1 MPLTHFHPA
10 VRDWFSRSFAA
21 PTPAQMQAWAA
32 IRSGMHTLV
41 AAPTGSG
48 KTLAAFLCAID
59 TLVQRAGAGQLR
71 NETEVLYISPLKA
84 LSNDIQRNLET
95 PLTQIQDDAFSHGLP
110 GTTIRAMVRS
120 GDTPQGERDAMRRNP
135 PHILVTT
142 PESVYILL
150 TSDSGRRM
158 LRNVRTVI
166 VDEIHA
172 LANSKRG
179 AHLALSLE
187 RLAALT
193 GQPLQRIGLSATQKP
208 IEDIARFLS
217 GGAPCTIVDAG
228 HIRPRDLALELP
240 RSPLEAVMSGEVW
253 GEVYDRLTELILQ
266 HRTTLVFVNQRRA
279 AERVARALSER
290 LGEQFVTSHH
300 GSLSREHRL
309 HAEQRLKAGQLRVLV
324 ATASLELGIDIGD
337 VELVCQLGSPRS
349 IATFLQRVG
358 RAGHAVNGTPK
369 GRLFPLS
376 RDDLVE
382 SAALLDAV
390 RRGELDRLILPQQ
403 PLDVLAQQLV
413 AETACRECG
422 EDELFE
428 LARRADPYRNLSR
441 PDFDAVVRMLADGYS
456 TRRGRHRAYIHRDA
470 VNKVLRAR
478 RGAKLTAVTCG
489 GTIPDN
495 GDYDVVLEPTNLRV
509 GTVNEDFAIES
520 LAGDIFQLG
529 NTSYRILR
537 VEASSVRV
545 ADAHGQPPSI
555 PFWLGE
561 AWGRTDELSA
571 AVARLREEVVN
582 CFPPLSAE
590 LPAHFETSQL
600 PNAHFVSEQEESNDG
615 FLPPGRGKDTTAWM
629 QEVEQRMEQ
638 LPRMGVGHMNDP
650 HPNLPPSRGK
660 EPIFDLFAKED
671 GNIGIAQQLEHDLP
685 PAAAQQLA
693 DYLAAGAA
701 ALGAVPSLNT
711 IVLERF
717 FDEAGDMHMVVH
729 SCYGSRINRA
739 WGLALRKR
747 FCRKFNFELQAAAT
761 DDAIVLS
768 LGATHSFSLE
778 EAARY
783 LHSATVR
790 PLLIQALLDAP
801 MFKVRWRWNASTALA
816 VPRFR
821 GGKKLPPQ
829 LQRMDAEDFVAVV
842 FPDQL
847 ACIENI
853 QGDREVPD
861 HPLVDQ
867 TIHDCLYEAMDVEGL
882 EKLLA
887 GIECGDIKIVARDL
901 LEPSPF
907 AQEILG
913 ARPYAFLDDAP
924 LEERRTRAV
933 QSRRFIDPQ
942 QAADLGRLDQA
953 AIERV
958 RKEAWPGV
966 TNSDELHDA
975 LMLLGYMT
983 PAELGAVISGEE
995 LFAQLEEQS
1004 RVTRLATSP
1013 CKEEGWGGGD
1023 QNRHDINDFSGGKT
1037 TPPHPNPPPYRGRES
1052 ALSISSA
1059 HGETGM
1065 LMVAAE
1071 RLPQLLAVFPHAQL
1085 DSQIT
1090 APTDYARTWERA
1102 DALRELTR
1110 GRIEGLGPVTA
1121 QQLATSLGVTLS
1133 DIDLALLSLEAEG
1146 FVMRGRF
1153 TSEASQTEWCERR
1166 LLARIHRYT
1175 LNRLRAEIEPVSA
1188 QDFMR
1193 FLLHWQCVTPEQHGE
1208 GPQALAKVI
1217 EQLEGYSA
1225 PAGAWES
1232 DVLPARINDYL
1243 PDDLDALC
1251 LAGRVVWIRL
1261 NSPASASA
1269 PVKSTP
1275 IALLPRKYVGVW
1287 MRCAAANPL
1296 NVSPRAQKIADV
1308 LAQRGACFFDDLLRA
1323 GGLLRTQLE
1332 DALAELVAQGAVNS
1346 DSFNGLRAL
1355 LTPQEKRRSAHGGRR
1370 ARRGVTTDIEDAGRW
1385 TLTLNRN
1392 QTDMDDP
1399 HPSLPPSRGKEQDFR
1414 PSLRGTAA
1422 ENGSTLEHIASALL
1436 RRYGV
1441 VFRMLLERESELPP
1455 WRDLLMVYR
1464 RMEARGELRGGRFV
1478 AGFSGEQYALSEA
1491 VGALR
1496 EVRRRPATGLTL
1508 SISAADP
1515 LNLVGIITPGT
1526 RVPAL
1531 AANRVLYRDG
1541 IPVAV
1546 QVGGETVFLEPVDP
1560 QAEWSARNA
1569 LLRSRIPSNLRSA
1582 PGRG

>member
-1 MPLTHFHPA
+1 MLNMPLAHFHPA

-21 PTPAQMQAWAA
+21 PTAAQIQAWAA
-32 IRSGMHTLV
+32 IRSGAHTLV

-59 TLVQRAGAGQLR
+59 TLVQRASAGHLN
-71 NETEVLYISPLKA
+71 NETHVLYISPLKA

-95 PLTQIQDDAFSHGLP
+95 PLAQIQEDVYTHGLP
-110 GTTIRAMVRS
+110 GMAIRAMVRS
-120 GDTPQGERDAMRRNP
+120 GDTPQAERDAMRRKP

-158 LRNVRTVI
+158 LRSVRTVI

-217 GGAPCTIVDAG
+217 GGTPCTIVDAG
-228 HIRPRDLALELP
+228 HTRPRDLALELP
-240 RSPLEAVMSGEVW
+240 RAPLEAVMSGEVW

-309 HAEQRLKAGQLRVLV
+309 HAEQLLKAGQLRVLV

-358 RAGHAVNGTPK
+358 RAGHAVDGTPK

-382 SAALLDAV
+382 SAALLAAV
-390 RRGELDRLILPQQ
+390 QRGELDRLILPQQ

-428 LARRADPYRNLSR
+428 LTRRADPYRNLSR
-441 PDFDAVVRMLADGYS
+441 LDFDAVVRMLADGYS

-470 VNKVLRAR
+470 VNKILRAR

-495 GDYDVVLEPTNLRV
+495 GDYDVLLEPANLRV

-520 LAGDIFQLG
+520 MAGDIFQLG

-537 VEASSVRV
+537 VEASTLRV

-555 PFWLGE
+555 PFWFGE
-561 AWGRTDELSA
+561 APGRSDELSA
-571 AVARLREEVVN
+571 AVARLRTEIVGADPRV
-582 CFPPLSAE
+582 CPAPGAYAAAPL
-590 LPAHFETSQL
+590 
-600 PNAHFVSEQEESNDG
+600 
-615 FLPPGRGKDTTAWM
+615 
-629 QEVEQRMEQ
+629 
-638 LPRMGVGHMNDP
+638 
-650 HPNLPPSRGK
+650 PS
-660 EPIFDLFAKED
+660 
-671 GNIGIAQQLEHDLP
+671 
-685 PAAAQQLA
+685 AAAQQLT
-693 DYLAAGAA
+693 DYLTAGAA
-701 ALGAVPSLNT
+701 ALGTVPSLNT

-717 FDEAGDMHMVVH
+717 FDEAGDMHLVLH
-729 SCYGSRINRA
+729 SCYGSRVNRA

-761 DDAIVLS
+761 EDAIILS
-768 LGATHSFSLE
+768 LGATHSFPLE
-778 EAARY
+778 EAAHY
-783 LHSATVR
+783 LHAATVR
-790 PLLIQALLDAP
+790 PILIQALLDAP

-821 GGKKLPPQ
+821 GGKKLPAQ

-847 ACIENI
+847 ACFENI
-853 QGDREVPD
+853 QGEREVPD
-861 HPLVDQ
+861 HPLVNQ
-867 TIHDCLYEAMDVEGL
+867 TIHDCLHEAMNIEGL

-887 GIECGDIKIVARDL
+887 GIECGEIKIVARDL

-933 QSRRFIDPQ
+933 QSRRWIDPQ
-942 QAADLGRLDQA
+942 QAADLGCLDHA
-953 AIERV
+953 AIVRV
-958 RKEAWPGV
+958 REEAWPSV
-966 TNSDELHDA
+966 INSDELHDA
-975 LMLLGYMT
+975 LMLLGYLMPT
-983 PAELGAVISGEE
+983 ELAVVTQGTA
-995 LFAQLEEQS
+995 LFAQL
-1004 RVTRLATSP
+1004 VA
-1013 CKEEGWGGGD
+1013 
-1023 QNRHDINDFSGGKT
+1023 QNRATLLAPSPGAGKEADSATQHDDLGT
-1037 TPPHPNPPPYRGRES
+1037 
-1052 ALSISSA
+1052 L
-1059 HGETGM
+1059 
-1065 LMVAAE
+1065 LVAAE
-1071 RLPQLLAVFPHAQL
+1071 RLPQLLAVFPDAQL
-1085 DSQIT
+1085 DPLII
-1090 APTDYARTWERA
+1090 APAGYARAWERA

-1110 GRIEGLGPVTA
+1110 GRIEALGPVTA
-1121 QQLATSLGVTLS
+1121 PQLATSLGVTLT
-1133 DIDLALLSLEAEG
+1133 DIDVALLALEAEG
-1146 FVMRGRF
+1146 FVMRGQF
-1153 TSEASQTEWCERR
+1153 TPGATAVEWCERR

-1193 FLLHWQCVTPEQHGE
+1193 FLLHWQRVTPEQHGD
-1208 GPQALAKVI
+1208 GPQALAGVI

-1225 PAGAWES
+1225 AAGAWES
-1232 DVLPARINDYL
+1232 DLLPARMNDYL

-1261 NSPASASA
+1261 NSPAAASA

-1275 IALLPRKYVGVW
+1275 VALLPRKHVSVW
-1287 MRCAAANPL
+1287 MQRSTENQL
-1296 NVSPRAQKIADV
+1296 KLSPRTQKIADI
-1308 LAQRGACFFDDLLRA
+1308 LAQRGACFFDDLLRKS
-1323 GGLLRTQLE
+1323 GVLRTQLE
-1332 DALAELVAQGAVNS
+1332 AALAELVAQGAVNS

-1355 LTPQEKRRSAHGGRR
+1355 LTPQEKRRSAHSGRR

-1385 TLTLNRN
+1385 TLTSN
-1392 QTDMDDP
+1392 QNEADP
-1399 HPSLPPSRGKEQDFR
+1399 S
-1414 PSLRGTAA
+1414 TAA
-1422 ENGSTLEHIASALL
+1422 PNSADNKLEHIARALL

-1441 VFRMLLERESELPP
+1441 VFRKLLEREAELPP

-1478 AGFSGEQYALSEA
+1478 AGFAGEQYALAEA
-1491 VGALR
+1491 IGTLR
-1496 EVRRRPATGLTL
+1496 EVRRRTTTGQIV

-1515 LNLVGIITPGT
+1515 LNLVGIVTPGA

-1531 AANRVLYRDG
+1531 TGNRVLYRDG
-1541 IPVAV
+1541 IPLAV
-1546 QVGGETVFLEPVDP
+1546 HVGGETLFLEAIDP
-1560 QAEWSARNA
+1560 HVEWDMRTA
-1569 LLRSRIPSNLRSA
+1569 LLRHRIPPHLRSS
-1582 PGRG
+1582 PGHT

>member
-10 VRDWFSRSFAA
+10 VRDWFSRSFTA
-21 PTPAQMQAWAA
+21 PTSAQMQAWAA
-32 IRSGMHTLV
+32 IRGGTHTLV

-48 KTLAAFLCAID
+48 KTLAAFLCAIN

-95 PLTQIQDDAFSHGLP
+95 PLTQIQEDAFSHGLP

-187 RLAALT
+187 RLGALT

-228 HIRPRDLALELP
+228 HVRPRDLALELP
-240 RSPLEAVMSGEVW
+240 LSPLEAVMSGEVW
-253 GEVYDRLTELILQ
+253 SEVYDRLTELILQ

-309 HAEQRLKAGQLRVLV
+309 HAEQRLKAGQLRALV

-382 SAALLDAV
+382 SVALLDAV

-422 EDELFE
+422 EDELYE
-428 LARRADPYRNLSR
+428 LMRCADPYRNLSR

-470 VNKVLRAR
+470 VNKILRAR

-495 GDYDVVLEPTNLRV
+495 GDYDVVLEPANLRV

-520 LAGDIFQLG
+520 MSGDIFQLG

-537 VEASSVRV
+537 VEASTVRV

-571 AVARLREEVVN
+571 AVARLREEVVGNSPSMNLNVGARFIEPAAGAMN
-582 CFPPLSAE
+582 CAPTMS
-590 LPAHFETSQL
+590 
-600 PNAHFVSEQEESNDG
+600 
-615 FLPPGRGKDTTAWM
+615 
-629 QEVEQRMEQ
+629 
-638 LPRMGVGHMNDP
+638 
-650 HPNLPPSRGK
+650 
-660 EPIFDLFAKED
+660 
-671 GNIGIAQQLEHDLP
+671 LP
-685 PAAAQQLA
+685 PAAVQQLT

-761 DDAIVLS
+761 EDAIVLS
-768 LGATHSFSLE
+768 LGATHSFPLE

-783 LHSATVR
+783 LHTATVR

-853 QGDREVPD
+853 QGEREVPD
-861 HPLVDQ
+861 HPLVNQ
-867 TIHDCLYEAMDVEGL
+867 TIHDCLHEAMDINGL

-887 GIECGDIKIVARDL
+887 GIERGDIKIVARDL

-933 QSRRFIDPQ
+933 QSRRWIDPQ

-958 RKEAWPGV
+958 REEAWPSV

-983 PAELGAVISGEE
+983 PLELGAVVNGEA
-995 LFAQLEEQS
+995 LFAQLMTQN
-1004 RVTRLATSP
+1004 RVTTFTPSP
-1013 CKEEGWGGGD
+1013 CKGEGWGGGD
-1023 QNRHDINDFSGGKT
+1023 QNRRDINDLVCGTST
-1037 TPPHPNPPPYRGRES
+1037 HPHPNPPPCRGRRS
-1052 ALSISSA
+1052 DSVTNLQNDSV
-1059 HGETGM
+1059 
-1065 LMVAAE
+1065 LLVAAE
-1071 RLPQLLAVFPHAQL
+1071 RLSQLLAVFPDAQL
-1085 DSQIT
+1085 EPLIT
-1090 APTDYARTWERA
+1090 APADYARTWERA

-1133 DIDLALLSLEAEG
+1133 DIELALLALEAEG
-1146 FVMRGRF
+1146 FVMRGQF
-1153 TSEASQTEWCERR
+1153 TSETSQTEWCERR

-1193 FLLHWQCVTPEQHGE
+1193 FLLHWQRVTPEQHGE
-1208 GPQALAKVI
+1208 GPQALAGVI
-1217 EQLEGYSA
+1217 EQLEGYNA

-1232 DVLPARINDYL
+1232 DVLPARINDYV

-1275 IALLPRKYVGVW
+1275 IALLPRKHVGVW
-1287 MRCAAANPL
+1287 MQCAAANTL
-1296 NVSPRAQKIADV
+1296 NTSPRAQKIV
-1308 LAQRGACFFDDLLRA
+1308 ELLAQRGACFFDDLLRA
-1323 GGLLRTQLE
+1323 SGLLRTQLE
-1332 DALAELVAQGAVNS
+1332 AALAELVAQGAVNS
-1346 DSFNGLRAL
+1346 DSFDGLRAL
-1355 LTPQEKRRSAHGGRR
+1355 LTPQDKRRSAHGGRR
-1370 ARRGVTTDIEDAGRW
+1370 ARRGVSTDIEDAGRW
-1385 TLTLNRN
+1385 NLTFNRN
-1392 QTDMDDP
+1392 QSDINDP
-1399 HPSLPPSRGKEQDFR
+1399 HPRQPLPALPYLLHPCSRSLPPARGKEQDLS
-1414 PSLRGTAA
+1414 PNPNGAA
-1422 ENGSTLEHIASALL
+1422 AGNASALEHIARALL

-1441 VFRMLLERESELPP
+1441 VFRKLLERESELPP

-1491 VGALR
+1491 IGVLR
-1496 EVRRRPATGLTL
+1496 EIRRKAMTGQTL

-1515 LNLVGIITPGT
+1515 LNLVGIITPGA

-1531 AANRVLYRDG
+1531 TGNRVLYRDG
-1541 IPVAV
+1541 LPLAV
-1546 QVGGETVFLEPVDP
+1546 QTGGETLFLEPIDP
-1560 QAEWSARNA
+1560 HAEWDTRMA
-1569 LLRSRIPSNLRSA
+1569 LLRRRIPPHQRSM
-1582 PGRG
+1582 PGRS

>member
-1 MPLTHFHPA
+1 MPLSDFHPA
-10 VRDWFSRSFAA
+10 VRDWFSRSFTA
-21 PTPAQMQAWAA
+21 PTPAQLQAWAA
-32 IRSGMHTLV
+32 IRSGAHTLV

-59 TLVQRAGAGQLR
+59 TLVQRASAGQLR

-95 PLTQIQDDAFSHGLP
+95 PLAQIQEHAYAHGLP
-110 GTTIRAMVRS
+110 GEAIRAMVRS
-120 GDTPQGERDAMRRNP
+120 GDTPQSERDAMRRKP

-158 LRNVRTVI
+158 LRSVRTVI

-217 GGAPCTIVDAG
+217 GGTPCTIVDAG
-228 HIRPRDLALELP
+228 HTRPRDLALELP
-240 RSPLEAVMSGEVW
+240 RAPLEAVMSGEVW
-253 GEVYDRLTELILQ
+253 GEVYDRLAELILQ

-290 LGEQFVTSHH
+290 LGEPFVTSHH

-358 RAGHAVNGTPK
+358 RAGHAVDGTPK

-390 RRGELDRLILPQQ
+390 SRGELDRLILPQQ

-428 LARRADPYRNLSR
+428 LTRRADPYRNLSR
-441 PDFDAVVRMLADGYS
+441 AEFDTVVRMLADGYT

-470 VNKVLRAR
+470 VNKILRAR

-495 GDYDVVLEPTNLRV
+495 GDYDVLLEPANLRV

-520 LAGDIFQLG
+520 MAGDIFQLG

-537 VEASSVRV
+537 IEASTLRV
-545 ADAHGQPPSI
+545 ADARGQPPSI
-555 PFWLGE
+555 PFWFGE
-561 AWGRTDELSA
+561 APGRTNELSA
-571 AVARLREEVVN
+571 AVARLR
-582 CFPPLSAE
+582 
-590 LPAHFETSQL
+590 
-600 PNAHFVSEQEESNDG
+600 
-615 FLPPGRGKDTTAWM
+615 
-629 QEVEQRMEQ
+629 QEVAS
-638 LPRMGVGHMNDP
+638 GAVGNP
-650 HPNLPPSRGK
+650 LT
-660 EPIFDLFAKED
+660 LA
-671 GNIGIAQQLEHDLP
+671 
-685 PAAAQQLA
+685 PAAAQQLT
-693 DYLAAGAA
+693 DYLSAGAA
-701 ALGAVPSLNT
+701 ALGTVPSLNT

-729 SCYGSRINRA
+729 SCYGSRVNRA

-761 DDAIVLS
+761 EDAIILS
-768 LGATHSFSLE
+768 LGATHSFPLE
-778 EAARY
+778 EAAHY
-783 LHSATVR
+783 LHAATVR
-790 PLLIQALLDAP
+790 PILIQALLDAP
-801 MFKVRWRWNASTALA
+801 MFKVRWRWNASIALA

-821 GGKKLPPQ
+821 AGKKLPPQ

-847 ACIENI
+847 ACFENI
-853 QGDREVPD
+853 QGEREVPD
-861 HPLVDQ
+861 HPLVNQ
-867 TIHDCLYEAMDVEGL
+867 TIHDCLHEAMDIDGL
-882 EKLLA
+882 EKLLS
-887 GIECGDIKIVARDL
+887 GIESGDVKIVARDL

-933 QSRRFIDPQ
+933 QSRRWIDPQ
-942 QAADLGRLDQA
+942 QAADLGRLDSA
-953 AIERV
+953 AIARV
-958 RKEAWPGV
+958 REEAWPSV

-983 PAELGAVISGEE
+983 LAELSTVVNGEVMFTQ
-995 LFAQLEEQS
+995 LIAQN
-1004 RVTRLATSP
+1004 RVT
-1013 CKEEGWGGGD
+1013 
-1023 QNRHDINDFSGGKT
+1023 
-1037 TPPHPNPPPYRGRES
+1037 TPTV
-1052 ALSISSA
+1052 SSA
-1059 HGETGM
+1059 DDGRA
-1065 LMVAAE
+1065 LLVAAE
-1071 RLPQLLAVFPHAQL
+1071 RLPQVLAVFPDAQL
-1085 DSQIT
+1085 APLIT
-1090 APTDYARTWERA
+1090 APADYARTWERT
-1102 DALRELTR
+1102 DALRELVR

-1133 DIDLALLSLEAEG
+1133 DIDLALLALEAEG
-1146 FVMRGRF
+1146 FVMRGQF
-1153 TSEASQTEWCERR
+1153 TPGPTDLEWCERR

-1193 FLLHWQCVTPEQHGE
+1193 FLLHWQRVTPEQHGE
-1208 GPQALAKVI
+1208 GPQALAGVI

-1225 PAGAWES
+1225 AAGAWES

-1251 LAGRVVWIRL
+1251 LAGRVVWVRL
-1261 NSPASASA
+1261 NSPAAASA
-1269 PVKSTP
+1269 PVRSTP
-1275 IALLPRKYVGVW
+1275 IALLPRKHVDAW
-1287 MRCAAANPL
+1287 MQHTQEKIL
-1296 NVSPRAQKIADV
+1296 NLSPRAQKIAEV
-1308 LAQRGACFFDDLLRA
+1308 LAQRGACFFDDLMRA
-1323 GGLLRTQLE
+1323 SGLLRVQLE

-1355 LTPQEKRRSAHGGRR
+1355 LTPQDKRRSAHSGRR

-1385 TLTLNRN
+1385 TLTSNREAPN
-1392 QTDMDDP
+1392 KSTLAQGEGRD
-1399 HPSLPPSRGKEQDFR
+1399 
-1414 PSLRGTAA
+1414 
-1422 ENGSTLEHIASALL
+1422 GSDLEHIARALL

-1441 VFRMLLERESELPP
+1441 VFRKLLEREPDLPP

-1478 AGFSGEQYALSEA
+1478 AGFSGEQYALAEA
-1491 VGALR
+1491 IGALR
-1496 EVRRRPATGLTL
+1496 EVRRRATTGQTL

-1515 LNLVGIITPGT
+1515 LNLVGIITPGA

-1531 AANRVLYRDG
+1531 TGNRVLYRDG
-1541 IPVAV
+1541 IPIAV
-1546 QVGGETVFLEPVDP
+1546 QVGGEAVFLEPVDA
-1560 QAEWSARNA
+1560 QAEWDTRTA
-1569 LLRSRIPSNLRSA
+1569 LLRRCIPPNVRSH
-1582 PGRG
+1582 PGRT